1 MIIDVSD
8 DENFLA
14 HYGIL
19 RKSGRYPWGSGGSV
33 DVRSRTFLDHI
44 AELRKAGMK
53 DTEIA
58 KSFSDDNHP
67 FTTSDLRN
75 LTTIARAAKK
85 QYDIS
90 HAYNLKFVKGM
101 STSAVAT
108 EMGLNESSV
117 RALLAPGAAD
127 RANAL
132 HSITEK
138 LKSEVEAKD
147 IVDIGVG
154 VENWLG
160 VTKDKMAVAV
170 AMLREQGYTTHRFK
184 NPQAATGHNTDYKVL
199 AKPGMT
205 QKDVWLRRN
214 EVQLPFGRSED
225 GGRTFDKVYP
235 PISVSSR
242 RVAVKYKEDGG
253 DKLDGVVYVRPG
265 VKDLSLGTSRYAQVR
280 IMVDGTH
287 YIKGMAIYKP
297 DLPKGVDLEFN
308 TNKSSTGNK
317 MDALKK
323 VSDDPD
329 NPFTSQ
335 IRDQITER
343 HPKTGEVKVTSA
355 MNIVNEEGSW
365 DKWSKSIAS
374 QVLSKQSPKLA
385 KTQLDMRFEQ
395 RKTELDTI
403 LALTNPVVR
412 RSLLKA
418 YSDGVDRD
426 SVKLKAAH
434 LPRQRSQ
441 VILPV
446 TGMKETEVYAPNF
459 KHGERVALI
468 RYPHGGTFEIPELTV
483 NNRHPEAKRLLGTDP
498 KDAIGISSK
507 VAERL
512 SGADFD
518 GDSVLVIPQTRG
530 RELKSSPA
538 LAGLQGFDPVAEY
551 PKYPGM
557 KVMDAKTKQMQM
569 GRVSNLIT
577 DMTIQ
582 RASTADL
589 ARAVRHSMVVI
600 DAEKHEL
607 NWQLSAQQ
615 NGIPALMKKYQ
626 GRSQGGAS
634 TLISRASSQLHVPE
648 RIPQHVARGGP
659 VDKVTGKKVFQ
670 PTDRVVVTKDGKII
684 PRRTETTKLAE
695 ADDAHTLVSKNGG
708 TVIEKVYAEHANR
721 MKALADEAR
730 LAMVHTKN
738 APYSP
743 SARKVHQEEV
753 DSLTAKLHLAVRNRP
768 LERQAQLV
776 ANARIAAQKKAN
788 PGMTKEELKKVKYKA
803 LQDGRAA
810 TGADKA
816 TIEITDR
823 EWSAIQA
830 GAITSHMLSE
840 ILINADT
847 DVVKKLATPRV
858 APVMTT
864 AKVQRA
870 KAMLALGYTQ
880 SEVAEAVG
888 VPLSTL
894 KSGVA
899 REES

>member
-1 MIIDVSD
+1 MIIDVAED
-8 DENFLA
+8 DNFLA

-19 RKSGRYPWGSGGSV
+19 RRSGRYPWGSGGTV
-33 DVRSRTFLDHI
+33 DVRSRSFLDHI
-44 AELRKAGMK
+44 AELRKSGMK

-58 KSFSDDNHP
+58 KSFSDDDHK

-85 QYDIS
+85 QHDIS

-101 STSAVAT
+101 STKAIGD

-127 RANAL
+127 RSNAL
-132 HSITEK
+132 HAVTSK
-138 LKSEVEAKD
+138 LKEEVDKKG

-160 VTKDKMAVAV
+160 VTKDKMAVSI

-184 NPQAATGHNTDYKVL
+184 VPQVATGHNTEMKVL
-199 AKPGMT
+199 AGPGLT
-205 QKDVWLRRN
+205 QKEVWLRRN
-214 EVQLPFGRSED
+214 EVELPFGRSED
-225 GGRTFDKVYP
+225 GGRTFNRIMP
-235 PISVSSR
+235 PISVSSK
-242 RVAVKYKEDGG
+242 RVAVRYKEDGG
-253 DKLDGVVYVRPG
+253 DKLDGVIYVRPG

-280 IMVDGTH
+280 IAVDGTH

-317 MDALKK
+317 LDALKK
-323 VSDDPD
+323 LSGDPD

-335 IRDQITER
+335 IRDQIIER
-343 HPKTGEVKVTSA
+343 HPKTGELKVTSA

-365 DKWSKSIAS
+365 DRWSKSIAS

-385 KTQLDMRFEQ
+385 KTQLDMRFEA
-395 RKTELDTI
+395 RKTELDSI

-412 RSLLKA
+412 RTLLKA

-426 SVKLKAAH
+426 GVKLKAAH
-434 LPRQRSQ
+434 LPRQRAQ
-441 VILPV
+441 VILPIS
-446 TGMKETEVYAPNF
+446 GMKDTEVYAPNF
-459 KHGERVALI
+459 KNGERVVLI

-483 NNRHPEAKRLLGTDP
+483 NNRHSEARRILGTDP
-498 KDAIGISSK
+498 KDAIGINSK

-530 RELKSSPA
+530 RELKSTPA
-538 LAGLQGFDPVAEY
+538 LVGLQGFDPIAEY
-551 PKYPGM
+551 PKYEGM
-557 KVMDAKTKQMQM
+557 KVMDSRTKGLQM

-582 RASTADL
+582 KASTSDL
-589 ARAVRHSMVVI
+589 ARAIRHSMVVI

-607 NWQLSAQQ
+607 NWQLSAQK

-626 GRSQGGAS
+626 EGKQGGAS

-648 RIPQHVARGGP
+648 RTPRSVKRGGP
-659 VDKVTGKKVFQ
+659 VNKVTGKKEFE
-670 PTDRVVVTKDGKII
+670 PTNRVVTTRDGKII

-695 ADDAHTLVSKNGG
+695 APDASTLISKNGG
-708 TVIEKVYAEHANR
+708 TLIERVYAEHANR
-721 MKALADEAR
+721 MKSLADEAR

-743 SARKVHQEEV
+743 SARVVHKADV

-768 LERQAQLV
+768 LERRAQLL

-788 PGMTKEELKKVKYKA
+788 PGMSAEELKKVKYKA

-816 TIEITDR
+816 QIEITDS

-830 GAITSHMLSE
+830 GAVTSHMLSE
-840 ILINADT
+840 ILINADL
-847 DVVKKLATPRV
+847 DAVKKLATPRV

-864 AKVQRA
+864 ARVQRA
-870 KAMLALGYTQ
+870 KQMLALGYTQ

-894 KSGVA
+894 KSGVS
-899 REES
+899 REEG